1 MLWLLI
7 GNNRGIFAFFYSEDF
22 LGLFEKTRENQ
33 RDLEKVG
40 EIWREERICKT
51 RNYVKLKKEVIMESV
66 LRELAS
72 IIEDRHSLEQG
83 LRIIMEAAERKKL
96 PEEVFLPTFNDSMLE
111 ETFVHTLEAVVGERY
126 E

>member
-1 MLWLLI
+1 MEKI
-7 GNNRGIFAFFYSEDF
+7 G
-22 LGLFEKTRENQ
+22 EKKGYGKQ
-33 RDLEKVG
+33 EK
-40 EIWREERICKT
+40 
-51 RNYVKLKKEVIMESV
+51 YVKLKKEVIMESV

-72 IIEDRHSLEQG
+72 MIEDRHSLEQG

-111 ETFVHTLEAVVGERY
+111 EAFVHTLEAVVGERY

>member
-1 MLWLLI
+1 M
-7 GNNRGIFAFFYSEDF
+7 
-22 LGLFEKTRENQ
+22 GLFEKTRENQ

-40 EIWREERICKT
+40 ENWRKDMV
-51 RNYVKLKKEVIMESV
+51 NKKYVKLKKEVIMESV
-66 LRELAS
+66 FRKLAS
-72 IIEDRHSLEQG
+72 MIEDRHSLEQG

-111 ETFVHTLEAVVGERY
+111 EAFVHTLEAVVGERY

>member
-1 MLWLLI
+1 MLWLLM
-7 GNNRGIFAFFYSEDF
+7 GNNRGIFAFFTLRISW
-22 LGLFEKTRENQ
+22 GLFEKTRENQ
-33 RDLEKVG
+33 RDLEKIG
-40 EIWREERICKT
+40 EIWRKERIWQKK
-51 RNYVKLKKEVIMESV
+51 YVKLKKEVIMESV

>member
-1 MLWLLI
+1 MV
-7 GNNRGIFAFFYSEDF
+7 NNRGIFAFFYSEDF

-33 RDLEKVG
+33 RDLEKIG
-40 EIWREERICKT
+40 EIWRKERIWQKK
-51 RNYVKLKKEVIMESV
+51 YVKLKKEVIMESV
-66 LRELAS
+66 FRELAS

>member
-1 MLWLLI
+1 M
-7 GNNRGIFAFFYSEDF
+7 
-22 LGLFEKTRENQ
+22 GLFEKTRENQ
-33 RDLEKVG
+33 RDLEKIG
-40 EIWREERICKT
+40 EIWRKERIWQK
-51 RNYVKLKKEVIMESV
+51 YVKLKKEVIMESG

-111 ETFVHTLEAVVGERY
+111 EAFVHTLEAVVGERY

>member
-1 MLWLLI
+1 MLWLLM
-7 GNNRGIFAFFYSEDF
+7 GNYRGIFSFFTLRISWGY
-22 LGLFEKTRENQ
+22 LRKPEKIR
-33 RDLEKVG
+33 
-40 EIWREERICKT
+40 EIWRKLERFGEKKGYGKK
-51 RNYVKLKKEVIMESV
+51 YVKLKKEVIMESV

>member
-1 MLWLLI
+1 MLI
-7 GNNRGIFAFFYSEDF
+7 QEQ
-22 LGLFEKTRENQ
+22 K
-33 RDLEKVG
+33 
-40 EIWREERICKT
+40 
-51 RNYVKLKKEVIMESV
+51 KKEVIMESV

>member
-1 MLWLLI
+1 M
-7 GNNRGIFAFFYSEDF
+7 G
-22 LGLFEKTRENQ
+22 GLFEP
-33 RDLEKVG
+33 EKIR
-40 EIWREERICKT
+40 EIWRMLEKIGEKKGCGKQKK
-51 RNYVKLKKEVIMESV
+51 YVKLKKEVIMESG

-111 ETFVHTLEAVVGERY
+111 EAFVHTLEAVVGERY